1 MESSG
6 KICLFL
12 SSACLFF
19 ALFLKDLLCTL
30 RSTTKGKYLS
40 RTRECQ
46 GRRKL
51 LSVCTCLQVKVV
63 LLIWVSIL
71 LPCGTLDIFLLIKP
85 SLVHYLKEW
94 ENFHLQYLAFKIL
107 LNLQIQLEAV
117 WKAFHHVQATLATN
131 VYSHGPLDS
140 HMTTPCCKGDR
151 AGKQVARLHHLSL

>member
-6 KICLFL
+6 KVCLFL

-30 RSTTKGKYLS
+30 RSMTKEKYLS

-63 LLIWVSIL
+63 LLTWVSVL

-94 ENFHLQYLAFKIL
+94 ENFHLQYSAFKIIP
-107 LNLQIQLEAV
+107 NLQIQ
-117 WKAFHHVQATLATN
+117 FHHVQATLATN
-131 VYSHGPLDS
+131 VDSHGPLDS